1 VSRSFGQGCFP
12 IRYTSPTLGDPIK
25 SAQGA
30 GLWQIGLAYRRLHA
44 DQFYIGHDYRPES
57 VPGGLQSSVNINTVE
72 LGLSYAPTRRFAV
85 SLGVPISTGTHAG
98 AEDDKA
104 LHVVSATGVGDV
116 SVVGTMWVLDP
127 PFHAKGNIAV
137 GLGLKAPTGQN
148 AKSGDWHTAT
158 GSVQRAVDPSVQ
170 LGDGGWGMIL
180 RTEAFRQIYRRTA
193 VYAAGAYLA
202 NPREHSNATFTTA
215 YGVVAPIG
223 VADEYSAHAGITV
236 DASRRRGLSLSLGG
250 RIDGIP
256 VRDVI
261 GGGDESFRRPG
272 YAVYVEPG
280 MALRL
285 SGSPVS
291 PAASMFTLGVPIRVD
306 QNRMASLL
314 EVAHGRHGGGNFA
327 PFLIFA
333 GYAKRW

>member
-1 VSRSFGQGCFP
+1 MR
-12 IRYTSPTLGDPIK
+12 
-25 SAQGA
+25 
-30 GLWQIGLAYRRLHA
+30 
-44 DQFYIGHDYRPES
+44 
-57 VPGGLQSSVNINTVE
+57 
-72 LGLSYAPTRRFAV
+72 
-85 SLGVPISTGTHAG
+85 
-98 AEDDKA
+98 
-104 LHVVSATGVGDV
+104 
-116 SVVGTMWVLDP
+116 
-127 PFHAKGNIAV
+127 
-137 GLGLKAPTGQN
+137 
-148 AKSGDWHTAT
+148 
-158 GSVQRAVDPSVQ
+158 
-170 LGDGGWGMIL
+170 
-180 RTEAFRQIYRRTA
+180 
-193 VYAAGAYLA
+193 
-202 NPREHSNATFTTA
+202 
-215 YGVVAPIG
+215 
-223 VADEYSAHAGITV
+223 
-236 DASRRRGLSLSLGG
+236 SRRRGLSLSLGG